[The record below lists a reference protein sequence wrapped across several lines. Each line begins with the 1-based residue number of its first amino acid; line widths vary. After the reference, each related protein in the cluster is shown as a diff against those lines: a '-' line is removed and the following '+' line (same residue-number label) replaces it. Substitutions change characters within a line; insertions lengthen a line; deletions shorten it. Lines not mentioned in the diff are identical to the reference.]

1 MGKFSRLM
9 KKKYK
14 ETNKK
19 SIVIYLILRLLVIL
33 SMIFQIILGNIS
45 NVLMCILALILFT
58 LPTIISEKFKIGIPS
73 LLEGIIY
80 LFIYST
86 AILGE
91 INNFYGRIHFWD
103 TILHTLNGFLC
114 AGIGFSL
121 IDLLNQ
127 NSKRIKLSPLYIAIV
142 AFCFSMTIGI
152 LWEFFEFSADYF
164 TKTDMQKDRIVSE
177 ISSVMLNKD
186 NENIPIKVKD
196 IERTEIYS
204 KDGTA
209 TTIENGY
216 LDIGLIDTM
225 KDLFVNF
232 IGAIVFSIIG
242 FLHVQ
247 NREKYK
253 FAEDFIPT
261 KDEKTKEKI
270 EFNSLIPELSVSN
283 IESSKRFYEDLGFK
297 IIYERVEDKFCFM
310 QLEDNQ
316 IMIEEQN
323 NNWNVGKLEYPYGNG
338 INISMSINDVEKLY
352 GDLKVKQVKL
362 FMDLKVNEYRVDNV
376 VFQDK
381 EFLVQDP
388 DGYLLRF
395 ND

>member
-1 MGKFSRLM
+1 MGKFSKLM

-45 NVLMCILALILFT
+45 NVLMCILALVLFT

-91 INNFYGRIHFWD
+91 INNFYGRIPFWD

-121 IDLLNQ
+121 VDLLNQ

-152 LWEFFEFSADYF
+152 LWEFFEFSADYL
-164 TKTDMQKDRIVSE
+164 TKTDMQKDRIVRE

-186 NENIPIKVKD
+186 NENVPIKVKD
-196 IERTEIYS
+196 IEKTEIYS
-204 KDGTA
+204 KDGTV

-232 IGAIVFSIIG
+232 LGAVVFSIIG

-253 FAEDFIPT
+253 FAEGFIPI
-261 KDEKTKEKI
+261 K
-270 EFNSLIPELSVSN
+270 V
-283 IESSKRFYEDLGFK
+283 
-297 IIYERVEDKFCFM
+297 
-310 QLEDNQ
+310 
-316 IMIEEQN
+316 
-323 NNWNVGKLEYPYGNG
+323 VG
-338 INISMSINDVEKLY
+338 D
-352 GDLKVKQVKL
+352 
-362 FMDLKVNEYRVDNV
+362 
-376 VFQDK
+376 
-381 EFLVQDP
+381 
-388 DGYLLRF
+388 
-395 ND
+395 

>member
-91 INNFYGRIHFWD
+91 INNFYGRIPFWD

-121 IDLLNQ
+121 VDLLNQ

-152 LWEFFEFSADYF
+152 LWEFFEFSADYL
-164 TKTDMQKDRIVSE
+164 TKTDMQKDRIVRE

-186 NENIPIKVKD
+186 NENVPIKVKD
-196 IERTEIYS
+196 IEKTEIYS
-204 KDGTA
+204 KDGTV

-232 IGAIVFSIIG
+232 IGAVVFSIIG

-253 FAEDFIPT
+253 FAEGFIPT
-261 KDEKTKEKI
+261 KVI
-270 EFNSLIPELSVSN
+270 E
-283 IESSKRFYEDLGFK
+283 D
-297 IIYERVEDKFCFM
+297 
-310 QLEDNQ
+310 
-316 IMIEEQN
+316 
-323 NNWNVGKLEYPYGNG
+323 
-338 INISMSINDVEKLY
+338 
-352 GDLKVKQVKL
+352 
-362 FMDLKVNEYRVDNV
+362 
-376 VFQDK
+376 
-381 EFLVQDP
+381 
-388 DGYLLRF
+388 
-395 ND
+395 